1 MKLAQNLAQSAI
13 NPLALSHL
21 LYRIK
26 VMGQWLSLLVGSL
39 LTLAAGA
46 IGTVLTTN
54 LALRRFYRERWWE
67 RKAEAYSRI
76 IEALHHAAH
85 CMSEWSDVEL
95 TGQMLSDDKA
105 KQLSDDFRTAQAELE
120 KATGVGAYI
129 ISTEAAKV
137 LSDHTVAMA
146 QSDAKFD
153 YDHGD
158 PLFEKYAADS
168 KLYKGTLEKLRT
180 LAKTDLGVK

>member
-1 MKLAQNLAQSAI
+1 
-13 NPLALSHL
+13 
-21 LYRIK
+21 
-26 VMGQWLSLLVGSL
+26 MGQWSPLLVGSL

-54 LALRRFYRERWWE
+54 LALKRFYRERWWE
-67 RKAEAYSRI
+67 RKAEAYSKI
-76 IEALHHAAH
+76 IEALHYAAH
-85 CMSEWSDVEL
+85 CLSEWSDQEL
-95 TGQMLSDDKA
+95 TGQKLSDGEA
-105 KQLSDDFRTAQAELE
+105 KQLLNDFRAAQAELK

-137 LSDHTVAMA
+137 LSDHTIAMA
-146 QSDAKFD
+146 QSDAKFN

-168 KLYKGTLEKLRT
+168 KLYQRTLEKLRT